1 ELAAPGAVAD
11 RLPHCFRL
19 LVDLLEHEGLV
30 AALLGDLVIPVHR
43 LDVLVLDLAFVVE
56 EPCALGRD
64 RDDLAFVDQL
74 HAARLAQERGDRGS
88 EKHLPVT
95 YADHERAL
103 PARADE
109 QAGMVIVDHH
119 KGVVTFELAKGSP
132 NRLGQIALIVVLDQM
147 DDHLGVRFG
156 AEAMA
161 RSYEELLQLAIVL
174 DDAVEDDGEA
184 TVLATR
190 QRMRVQLVHR
200 TMRRPA
206 RVPETVIRD
215 RPVRACGVLQELE
228 IANRTHVLEAAVLAK
243 RDPGGVVP
251 AVLEPLQALKEK
263 LLRRSITD
271 VSDDSAHPKLLS
283 IAARDLTAGRTLQ
296 IRGFLSETRP

>member
-1 ELAAPGAVAD
+1 
-11 RLPHCFRL
+11 
-19 LVDLLEHEGLV
+19 
-30 AALLGDLVIPVHR
+30 VHR
-43 LDVLVLDLAFVVE
+43 LDVFVLDLAFVVE

-74 HAARLAQERGDRGS
+74 NAASLAQERGDRRS
-88 EKHLPVT
+88 EKHLPVPH
-95 YADHERAL
+95 ADHERAL
-103 PARADE
+103 PACADE
-109 QAGMVIVDHH
+109 QAGMVVVDHH
-119 KGVVTFELAKGSP
+119 EGVVTFELARGSP
-132 NRLGQIALIVVLDQM
+132 NRLGQIALIVRLDKM
-147 DDHLGVRFG
+147 DAHLGVRFG

-206 RVPETVIRD
+206 RVPETVIGD
-215 RPVRACGVLQELE
+215 RSVRARGVLQELE
-228 IANRTHVLEAAVLAK
+228 IADRAHILEPAVLAK
-243 RDPGGVVP
+243 RNPGGVVT
-251 AVLEPLQALKEK
+251 AVLEPLEALKEK
-263 LLRRSITD
+263 LLRGPTTD
-271 VSDDSAHPKLLS
+271 VSDDPAHPKLLS

-296 IRGFLSETRP
+296 IRGCLSETRL